1 MQGYRGTDWRMR
13 EYKWNGVQSN
23 DTTNGRSQKS
33 IENSSRSKSLLR
45 MTTQKISKN
54 KRKRKEEYENHR
66 EIRRTRQK
74 GSKKKRE
81 EEEEGEGKKKRRET
95 TLFLSFSLLI
105 RAIDS
110 NEEKRP
116 SNIQEITK

>member
-1 MQGYRGTDWRMR
+1 MR

-45 MTTQKISKN
+45 MTTRKISKN
-54 KRKRKEEYENHR
+54 KRKEEYENHKTHKKER
-66 EIRRTRQK
+66 KSK
-74 GSKKKRE
+74 GKKE
-81 EEEEGEGKKKRRET
+81 EGKKKERRRSF
-95 TLFLSFSLLI
+95 FLSFSLLI

-116 SNIQEITK
+116 SNI